1 MFSVLSEEVAHL
13 LVLLRVLP
21 SGETWVLLIYFEGEG
36 LAALSH
42 CTESL
47 LPLVQVDVAVLPDVD
62 EVEQVLDDRVGRDFY
77 IS

>member
-1 MFSVLSEEVAHL
+1 LFSVLSEEVAHL

-21 SGETWVLLIYFEGEG
+21 SGETWVLLVHFEGEG

-42 CTESL
+42 CTKSL
-47 LPLVQVDVAVLPDVD
+47 LPLVQVDVAVLPDVN
-62 EVEQVLDDRVGRDFY
+62 EIEKVLHDRVGRDFY